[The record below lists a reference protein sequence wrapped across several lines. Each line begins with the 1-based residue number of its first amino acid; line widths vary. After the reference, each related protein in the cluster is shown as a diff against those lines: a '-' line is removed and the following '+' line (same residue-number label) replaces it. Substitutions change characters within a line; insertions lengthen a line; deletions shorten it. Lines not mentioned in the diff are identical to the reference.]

1 MAYGLRI
8 SDWSTDVCSAY
19 LLLQGLEPG
28 DHRLDARTRLLVLR
42 QQLRA
47 FAGQLFVLLA
57 QAAVLF
63 GQPAGAFGERVEAFG
78 ERAQLFDHVRGVH
91 VGKIRSEAR
100 RVGIECGG
108 TM

>member
-1 MAYGLRI
+1 MRI
-8 SDWSTDVCSAY
+8 SDWSSDVCSS
-19 LLLQGLEPG
+19 

-78 ERAQLFDHVRGVH
+78 ERAQLFDHVRAVH
-91 VGKIRSEAR
+91 VGKIGTR
-100 RVGIECGG
+100 RGADRKS
-108 TM
+108 TRLNSSN